1 MKEGISHM
9 PKSTVNG
16 DGCSSSSKADRQP
29 RKERSP
35 PTESASHR
43 PLQND
48 GRRTQDQKRKAS
60 DTTRTDT
67 SSNLNTRAK
76 SAPFR
81 NSASGMGRQA
91 VSHDSTRSCKCEKI
105 PTSTT
110 AEESEGESE
119 PEEEFKINTE
129 WSANPT
135 WQTANASAAAKSSQ
149 PKTELFAANIDAAKA
164 REVSSTPLKF
174 HDQIRALWEYDKMIQ
189 LSDVDVKQFRDQI
202 LHPPS
207 I

>member
-1 MKEGISHM
+1 MTPTIWVVRRICKNQLVLVVLNARRLQHLQPAVEG
-9 PKSTVNG
+9 
-16 DGCSSSSKADRQP
+16 
-29 RKERSP
+29 
-35 PTESASHR
+35 
-43 PLQND
+43 
-48 GRRTQDQKRKAS
+48 
-60 DTTRTDT
+60 
-67 SSNLNTRAK
+67 
-76 SAPFR
+76 
-81 NSASGMGRQA
+81 
-91 VSHDSTRSCKCEKI
+91 
-105 PTSTT
+105 
-110 AEESEGESE
+110 EGESE

-189 LSDVDVKQFRDQI
+189 LSDVDVKQSRDQI